1 MLWHN
6 GSLPTQIIVVG
17 SKLQCIINFMD
28 PLHNKIHKNL
38 CSMNND
44 ETTLV
49 DKIGSKKA
57 GSLTFKHFCKVLFVL
72 SMLMNAL
79 TQWHKNRLELQKTSQ
94 SSTGILN
101 ETLIHLTTITGFLL
115 DFLFILVCCSPQL
128 FPISFSMHFMKN
140 NS

>member
-6 GSLPTQIIVVG
+6 GSLPIQIIVVG

-57 GSLTFKHFCKVLFVL
+57 DSLTFKHLYKVLFVF

-79 TQWHKNRLELQKTSQ
+79 TQWNKNRLELQKTSQ

-101 ETLIHLTTITGFLL
+101 ETLIHLTTITGFHLE
-115 DFLFILVCCSPQL
+115 FLFFLVCRSPQL

>member
-57 GSLTFKHFCKVLFVL
+57 GSLTFKHFYKVLFVL

-94 SSTGILN
+94 SSTGIDTPHN
-101 ETLIHLTTITGFLL
+101 HYRFSFGF
-115 DFLFILVCCSPQL
+115 FILFSLL
-128 FPISFSMHFMKN
+128 FPSIVSYQFLYAFYEE
-140 NS
+140 

>member
-57 GSLTFKHFCKVLFVL
+57 GSLTFKHFYKVLFVL

-94 SSTGILN
+94 SSTGIDTPHN
-101 ETLIHLTTITGFLL
+101 HYRFS
-115 DFLFILVCCSPQL
+115 FVFFIFFSLL
-128 FPISFSMHFMKN
+128 FPSIVSYQFLYAFYEE
-140 NS
+140 

>member
-6 GSLPTQIIVVG
+6 GSLPSQIIVVG
-17 SKLQCIINFMD
+17 SKLLCIINFMD

-57 GSLTFKHFCKVLFVL
+57 GSLTFKHFHKVLFVL

-79 TQWHKNRLELQKTSQ
+79 TQWHKNRLDLQKTSQ

-101 ETLIHLTTITGFLL
+101 ETLIHLTTIT
-115 DFLFILVCCSPQL
+115 DFLFDFFFFSLL
-128 FPISFSMHFMKN
+128 FPSIVSYQFLYAFYEE
-140 NS
+140 

>member
-6 GSLPTQIIVVG
+6 GSLPIQIIVVG

-57 GSLTFKHFCKVLFVL
+57 GSLTFKHFYKVLFVL

-115 DFLFILVCCSPQL
+115 DFFFFSLL
-128 FPISFSMHFMKN
+128 FPSIVSYQFLYAFYEE
-140 NS
+140 

>member
-6 GSLPTQIIVVG
+6 GSLPIQIIVVG

-57 GSLTFKHFCKVLFVL
+57 GSLTFKHFYKVLFVL

-79 TQWHKNRLELQKTSQ
+79 TQWHKNRLDLQKTSQ

-115 DFLFILVCCSPQL
+115 DFFFLVCCSPLL

>member
-57 GSLTFKHFCKVLFVL
+57 GSLTFKHFYKVLFVL

-79 TQWHKNRLELQKTSQ
+79 TQWYKNRLELQKTSQ

-115 DFLFILVCCSPQL
+115 DFLFFLVCCSPQL